1 VVEFDHFKTV
11 EDTTQNGVKEIYS
24 TLRRTKIGVDDI
36 IENGVKVAKPMDEWV
51 NTERIV
57 DEVVKDGVIKI
68 KTPGEDGDLVGVL
81 SFMEDNDTNSIPQLI
96 DDVIENGVKEIKE
109 LPDKS
114 GELKGYG
121 DYYHRQENWTKPH
134 TDYVKEVI
142 EDHYHHMGRV
152 EGIIRNTDKDGI

>member
-24 TLRRTKIGVDDI
+24 TLRRTKLGVDDI

-51 NTERIV
+51 NAERIV
-57 DEVVKDGVIKI
+57 DEVVKDGVKEIKGHGFEQQNI
-68 KTPGEDGDLVGVL
+68 IED
-81 SFMEDNDTNSIPQLI
+81 T
-96 DDVIENGVKEIKE
+96 IENGVKEIKE